1 MQKPSSNEVFSG
13 NSKPDSALKLKA
25 ANGDIIPLEDAFD
38 YVPNEFWVVVPANG
52 PVPVGN
58 YSLSMKFKG
67 RLDWG
72 ILGFYRSIYLDD
84 EGNSHKIATSKF
96 QPTHARKAFPC
107 FDEPSFKST
116 FKTTLVKPND
126 KSYIGMQSK

>member
-1 MQKPSSNEVFSG
+1 M
-13 NSKPDSALKLKA
+13 KA
-25 ANGDIIPLEDAFD
+25 DNGDIIPLLDAFE
-38 YVPNEFWVVVPANG
+38 YAPNEFWVVVPSIL
-52 PVPVGN
+52 VPAGN

-67 RLDWG
+67 RLDRG
-72 ILGFYRSIYLDD
+72 ILGFYRSTYVDD
-84 EGNSHKIATSKF
+84 KGNSHKIATSKF

-126 KSYIGMQSK
+126 KSYIGMQSE